1 MTKGTNEPYRMM
13 TSRAE
18 YRLLLRQDNAD
29 ERLTPIGYEMGLI
42 DEERYEK
49 FQEKYKCIKEEVER
63 VKNSYV
69 GNSDKVQNL
78 LKEHKSTELVS
89 GISLAELIKRPELNY
104 DVLKEIGN
112 IGAGNATTALSKML
126 NQKMDMSVPKVEL
139 VPFNEISDI
148 MGDED
153 QTVVGIMLGFEGDVY
168 GMMMFLFDTKS
179 AHHLVNTLMMQDTE
193 SGIEADTQFNDM
205 EMSALNEIGN
215 IVSGSYL
222 TAISKLTNL
231 KMVSTVPEMTI
242 DMIGALLSVP
252 ASEFGKY
259 GDKLL
264 LIQTQFGELDFV
276 KGYFLL
282 IPELESYDKILRS
295 LGVID

>member
-1 MTKGTNEPYRMM
+1 MSK
-13 TSRAE
+13 
-18 YRLLLRQDNAD
+18 
-29 ERLTPIGYEMGLI
+29 I
-42 DEERYEK
+42 D
-49 FQEKYKCIKEEVER
+49 
-63 VKNSYV
+63 
-69 GNSDKVQNL
+69 
-78 LKEHKSTELVS
+78 
-89 GISLAELIKRPELNY
+89 LNQLDDIQY

-153 QTVVGIMLGFEGDVY
+153 QTVVGIML

-264 LIQTQFGELDFV
+264 LIQSQFGELDFV
-276 KGYFLL
+276 NGYFLM
-282 IPELESYDKILRS
+282 IPELESYDKLLES
-295 LGVID
+295 LGV